1 MDRKAA
7 SLLHLHLIE
16 ALERRAVMHD
26 GEVRR
31 VLDERLRALR
41 QSHVADARV
50 DDVATTDQSSHS
62 ALGDLLAG
70 LPGNTAYPM
79 LPALDEFQ
87 ARWSQLRAESQWRHS
102 LEHTAENAGPLN
114 SSALVH
120 RSIALMRDTSP
131 GYLRHFLSYLD
142 DLSWLEGL
150 ADRKAASIDA
160 GAPTFASI
168 GKRRKSKPRTR
179 G

>member
-1 MDRKAA
+1 MDRKIAPA
-7 SLLHLHLIE
+7 LRQHLIE
-16 ALERRAVMHD
+16 ALERRAAMHD
-26 GEVRR
+26 GDVRR
-31 VLDERLRALR
+31 LLDERLQALK
-41 QSHVADARV
+41 QADSAEAG
-50 DDVATTDQSSHS
+50 DDAVVTVQRPRS
-62 ALGDLLAG
+62 ALADLLGA
-70 LPGNTAYPM
+70 LPGNEAYPM

-87 ARWSQLRAESQWRHS
+87 RRWSQLRAESQWRHS

-120 RSIALMRDTSP
+120 RAIALMRDTSP
-131 GYLRHFLSYLD
+131 DYLRHFLSYLD

-150 ADRKAASIDA
+150 ADRKAASIDT
-160 GAPTFASI
+160 GAPTPASI